1 MSETKNSIKVEKLL
15 SFCGQDPITAESIVT
30 ESGYD
35 VKTIKIV
42 FRNLEKKGKVKRLP
56 HPEKKK
62 QFVYCLAN

>member
-1 MSETKNSIKVEKLL
+1 MNQKTSAKVEKLL
-15 SFCGQDPITAESIVT
+15 SLIGSEPITAESIVT

-42 FRNLEKKGKVKRLP
+42 FRNLEKKGKVRRLP

-62 QFVYCLAN
+62 QFVYSLAG